1 MDLRNKMTNPTSLK
15 LLIFGGTGVLGQ
27 AIAAKFKSHGYEVT
41 YGVRKVSNP
50 KDQFLLPITNT
61 PVPDLLKGQLF
72 DAIIFAQGAN
82 INDSVM
88 NNSLDDLNKLF
99 EANVSFITETT
110 KSLISLNL
118 IKHKAKMVVLSSF
131 WEQVTRQEKMSYTI
145 TKAAVGGLVRS
156 LAVDLGRQKKI
167 LVNGILPGIVN
178 SPMVARTLSPEQI
191 ANVVSQTPIGELA
204 TPVDV
209 ANSVY
214 MFGSDL
220 NTGISGQSIFVD
232 RGFSV
237 ARTI

>member
-1 MDLRNKMTNPTSLK
+1 MPN
-15 LLIFGGTGVLGQ
+15 LLIFGSTGTLGG
-27 AIAAKFKSHGYEVT
+27 AILDKYRAEKWDVT
-41 YGVRKVSNP
+41 CAVRKVVN
-50 KDQFLLPITNT
+50 DCDIQLPLTAE
-61 PVPDLLKGQLF
+61 VLGSKKF
-72 DAIIFAQGAN
+72 DAVVFAQGAN
-82 INDSVM
+82 VNGSAM
-88 NNSLDDLNKLF
+88 QTGTKELNELF
-99 EANVSFITETT
+99 EANVTVIAESVSALMGANAINEGGR
-110 KSLISLNL
+110 
-118 IKHKAKMVVLSSF
+118 VVILSSL
-131 WEQVTRQEKMSYTI
+131 WEQFTRQEKFAYSV

-178 SPMVARTLSPEQI
+178 SPMVARTLTPEQI
-191 ANVVSQTPIGELA
+191 ANVLSQTPVGELA

-214 MFGSDL
+214 MFGSAL

>member
-1 MDLRNKMTNPTSLK
+1 MPN
-15 LLIFGGTGVLGQ
+15 LLIFGSTGTLGG
-27 AIAAKFKSHGYEVT
+27 AILDKYRAEKWDVT
-41 YGVRKVSNP
+41 CAVRKVVN
-50 KDQFLLPITNT
+50 DCDIQLPLTSAI
-61 PVPDLLKGQLF
+61 LASKKF
-72 DAIIFAQGAN
+72 DAVVFAQGAN
-82 INDSVM
+82 VNGSAM
-88 NNSLDDLNKLF
+88 QTGTKELNELF
-99 EANVSFITETT
+99 EANVTVIAESVSTLMGAGSINEGGR
-110 KSLISLNL
+110 
-118 IKHKAKMVVLSSF
+118 VVILSSL
-131 WEQVTRQEKMSYTI
+131 WEQFTRQEKFAYSV

-167 LVNGILPGIVN
+167 LVNGILPGIIN

-204 TPVDV
+204 STVDV

-214 MFGSDL
+214 MFGSAL

>member
-1 MDLRNKMTNPTSLK
+1 MPN
-15 LLIFGGTGVLGQ
+15 LLIFGSTGTLGG
-27 AIAAKFKSHGYEVT
+27 AILDKYRAEKWDITCA
-41 YGVRKVSNP
+41 VRKVVN
-50 KDQFLLPITNT
+50 DCDIQLPLTSAILG
-61 PVPDLLKGQLF
+61 DKKF
-72 DAIIFAQGAN
+72 DAVVFAQGAN
-82 INDSVM
+82 VNGSAM
-88 NNSLDDLNKLF
+88 QTGTKELNELF
-99 EANVSFITETT
+99 EANVTVIAESVSTLMGAGSINEGGR
-110 KSLISLNL
+110 
-118 IKHKAKMVVLSSF
+118 VVILSSL
-131 WEQVTRQEKMSYTI
+131 WEQFTRQEKFAYSV

-167 LVNGILPGIVN
+167 LVNGILPGIIN

-191 ANVVSQTPIGELA
+191 ANVVSQTPIGDLA

-214 MFGSDL
+214 MFGSSL

>member
-1 MDLRNKMTNPTSLK
+1 MPN
-15 LLIFGGTGVLGQ
+15 LLIFGSTGTLGG
-27 AIAAKFKSHGYEVT
+27 AILDKYRAEKWDITCA
-41 YGVRKVSNP
+41 VRKVVN
-50 KDQFLLPITNT
+50 DCDIQLPLTSD
-61 PVPDLLKGQLF
+61 VLGSRKF
-72 DAIIFAQGAN
+72 DAVVFAQGAN
-82 INDSVM
+82 VNGSAM
-88 NNSLDDLNKLF
+88 QTGTKELNELF
-99 EANVSFITETT
+99 EANVTVIAESVSTLMGANAINEGGR
-110 KSLISLNL
+110 
-118 IKHKAKMVVLSSF
+118 VVILSSL
-131 WEQVTRQEKMSYTI
+131 WEQFTRQEKFAYSV

-167 LVNGILPGIVN
+167 LVNGILPGIIN

-214 MFGSDL
+214 MFGSSL

>member
-1 MDLRNKMTNPTSLK
+1 MPN
-15 LLIFGGTGVLGQ
+15 LLIFGSTGTLGG
-27 AIAAKFKSHGYEVT
+27 AILDKYRAEKWDVT
-41 YGVRKVSNP
+41 CSVRKVVN
-50 KDQFLLPITNT
+50 DCDIQLPLTSEVIGS
-61 PVPDLLKGQLF
+61 KKF
-72 DAIIFAQGAN
+72 DAVVFAQGAN
-82 INDSVM
+82 VNGSAM
-88 NNSLDDLNKLF
+88 QTGTKELNELF
-99 EANVSFITETT
+99 EANVTVIAESVSALMGANAINEGGR
-110 KSLISLNL
+110 
-118 IKHKAKMVVLSSF
+118 VVILSSL
-131 WEQVTRQEKMSYTI
+131 WEQFTRQEKFAYSV

-178 SPMVARTLSPEQI
+178 SPMVARTLTPEQI
-191 ANVVSQTPIGELA
+191 ANVLSQTPVGELA

-214 MFGSDL
+214 MFGSAL

>member
-1 MDLRNKMTNPTSLK
+1 MPS
-15 LLIFGGTGVLGQ
+15 LLIFGSTGTLGG
-27 AIAAKFKSHGYEVT
+27 AILDKYRAEKWDVT
-41 YGVRKVSNP
+41 CAVRKVVN
-50 KDQFLLPITNT
+50 DCDIQLPLTSAI
-61 PVPDLLKGQLF
+61 LASKKF
-72 DAIIFAQGAN
+72 DAVVFAQGAN
-82 INDSVM
+82 VNGSAM
-88 NNSLDDLNKLF
+88 QTGTKELNELF
-99 EANVSFITETT
+99 EANVTVIAESVSTLMGAGSIN
-110 KSLISLNL
+110 KGGR
-118 IKHKAKMVVLSSF
+118 VVILSSL
-131 WEQVTRQEKMSYTI
+131 WEQFTRQEKFAYSV

-167 LVNGILPGIVN
+167 LVNGILPGIIN

-191 ANVVSQTPIGELA
+191 ANVVSQTPIGDLA

-214 MFGSDL
+214 MFGSSL

>member
-1 MDLRNKMTNPTSLK
+1 MPNLFIVGSTGTL
-15 LLIFGGTGVLGQ
+15 GG
-27 AIAAKFKSHGYEVT
+27 AILEKYRAEKWDAT
-41 YGVRKVSNP
+41 CAVRKVVN
-50 KDQFLLPITNT
+50 DCDIQLPFSA
-61 PVPDLLKGQLF
+61 DLLGGKKF
-72 DAIIFAQGAN
+72 DAVVFAQGAN
-82 INDSVM
+82 VNGSAM
-88 NNSLDDLNKLF
+88 QTGTKELNELF
-99 EANVSFITETT
+99 EANVTVIAESVSTLMGANAINEGGR
-110 KSLISLNL
+110 
-118 IKHKAKMVVLSSF
+118 VVILSSL
-131 WEQVTRQEKMSYTI
+131 WEQFTRQEKFAYSV

-214 MFGSDL
+214 MFGSSL

>member
-1 MDLRNKMTNPTSLK
+1 MPN
-15 LLIFGGTGVLGQ
+15 LLIFGSTGTLGG
-27 AIAAKFKSHGYEVT
+27 AILDKYRAEKWNVT
-41 YGVRKVSNP
+41 CAVRKVVN
-50 KDQFLLPITNT
+50 DCDIQLPLTSD
-61 PVPDLLKGQLF
+61 VLGSKKF
-72 DAIIFAQGAN
+72 DAVVFAQGAN
-82 INDSVM
+82 VNGSAM
-88 NNSLDDLNKLF
+88 QTGTKELNELF
-99 EANVSFITETT
+99 EANVTVIAESVSTLMGANAINEGGR
-110 KSLISLNL
+110 
-118 IKHKAKMVVLSSF
+118 VVILSSL
-131 WEQVTRQEKMSYTI
+131 WEQFTRQEKFAYSV

-167 LVNGILPGIVN
+167 LVNGILPGIIN

-191 ANVVSQTPIGELA
+191 ANVVSQTPVGDLA

-214 MFGSDL
+214 MFGSNL

>member
-1 MDLRNKMTNPTSLK
+1 MPS
-15 LLIFGGTGVLGQ
+15 LLIFGSTGTLGG
-27 AIAAKFKSHGYEVT
+27 AILDKYRAEKWDVT
-41 YGVRKVSNP
+41 CAVRKVVN
-50 KDQFLLPITNT
+50 DCDIQ
-61 PVPDLLKGQLF
+61 VPLASDVLGSRKF
-72 DAIIFAQGAN
+72 DAVVFAQGAN
-82 INDSVM
+82 VNGSAM
-88 NNSLDDLNKLF
+88 QTGTKELNELF
-99 EANVSFITETT
+99 EANVTVIAESVSTLMGANAINEG
-110 KSLISLNL
+110 
-118 IKHKAKMVVLSSF
+118 ARVVILSSL
-131 WEQVTRQEKMSYTI
+131 WEQFTRQEKFAYSV

-191 ANVVSQTPIGELA
+191 ANVLGQTPGGELA
-204 TPVDV
+204 SPVDV

-214 MFGSDL
+214 MFGSSL

>member
-1 MDLRNKMTNPTSLK
+1 MPN
-15 LLIFGGTGVLGQ
+15 LLILGSTGALGG
-27 AIAAKFKSHGYEVT
+27 AILEKYRAEKWDAT
-41 YGVRKVSNP
+41 CAVRKVVN
-50 KDQFLLPITNT
+50 DCDIQLPISAD
-61 PVPDLLKGQLF
+61 VLGGKKF
-72 DAIIFAQGAN
+72 DAVVFAQGAN
-82 INDSVM
+82 VNGSAM
-88 NNSLDDLNKLF
+88 QTGTKELNELF
-99 EANVSFITETT
+99 AANITVIAE
-110 KSLISLNL
+110 SISTLMGADA
-118 IKHKAKMVVLSSF
+118 IKEGGRVVILSSI
-131 WEQVTRQEKMSYTI
+131 WEQFTRQEKFAYSV
-145 TKAAVGGLVRS
+145 TKAAVGGMVRS

-191 ANVVSQTPIGELA
+191 ANVLSQTPIGELA
-204 TPVDV
+204 TPLDV

>member
-1 MDLRNKMTNPTSLK
+1 MPN
-15 LLIFGGTGVLGQ
+15 LLIFGSTGTLGG
-27 AIAAKFKSHGYEVT
+27 AILDKYRAEKWDVT
-41 YGVRKVSNP
+41 CAVRKVVN
-50 KDQFLLPITNT
+50 DCDIQLPLTSTILG
-61 PVPDLLKGQLF
+61 DKKF
-72 DAIIFAQGAN
+72 DAVVFAQGAN
-82 INDSVM
+82 VNGSAM
-88 NNSLDDLNKLF
+88 QTGTKELNELF
-99 EANVSFITETT
+99 EANVTVIAESVSTLMGAGSINEGGR
-110 KSLISLNL
+110 
-118 IKHKAKMVVLSSF
+118 VVILSSL
-131 WEQVTRQEKMSYTI
+131 WEQFTRQEKFAYSV

-167 LVNGILPGIVN
+167 LVNGILPGIIN

-191 ANVVSQTPIGELA
+191 ANVVSQTPVGDLA

-214 MFGSDL
+214 MFGSSL

>member
-1 MDLRNKMTNPTSLK
+1 MPNLF
-15 LLIFGGTGVLGQ
+15 IFGSTGTLGG
-27 AIAAKFKSHGYEVT
+27 AILDKYRSEKWDVSCA
-41 YGVRKVSNP
+41 VRKAVN
-50 KDQFLLPITNT
+50 DCDIQLPLTSAI
-61 PVPDLLKGQLF
+61 LAGKKF
-72 DAIIFAQGAN
+72 DAVVFAQGAN
-82 INDSVM
+82 VNGSAM
-88 NNSLDDLNKLF
+88 QTGTKELNELF
-99 EANVSFITETT
+99 EANVTVIAESVSTLMGADAI
-110 KSLISLNL
+110 NQGGR
-118 IKHKAKMVVLSSF
+118 VVILSSL
-131 WEQVTRQEKMSYTI
+131 WEQFTRQEKFAYSV

-167 LVNGILPGIVN
+167 LVNGILPGIIN

-204 TPVDV
+204 STVDV

-214 MFGSDL
+214 MFGSSL

>member
-1 MDLRNKMTNPTSLK
+1 MPN
-15 LLIFGGTGVLGQ
+15 LLIFGSTRTLGGAILAKYRAEKWGVTC
-27 AIAAKFKSHGYEVT
+27 A
-41 YGVRKVSNP
+41 VRKVVN
-50 KDQFLLPITNT
+50 DCDIQLPLTSAI
-61 PVPDLLKGQLF
+61 LASKKF
-72 DAIIFAQGAN
+72 DAVVFAQGAN
-82 INDSVM
+82 VNGSAM
-88 NNSLDDLNKLF
+88 QTGTKELNELF
-99 EANVSFITETT
+99 EANVTVIAESVSVLMGADAINEGGR
-110 KSLISLNL
+110 
-118 IKHKAKMVVLSSF
+118 VVILSSL
-131 WEQVTRQEKMSYTI
+131 WEQFTRQEKFAYSV

-167 LVNGILPGIVN
+167 LVNGILPGIIN

-204 TPVDV
+204 STVDV

-214 MFGSDL
+214 MFGSSL

>member
-1 MDLRNKMTNPTSLK
+1 MPN
-15 LLIFGGTGVLGQ
+15 LLIFGSTGTLGS
-27 AIAAKFKSHGYEVT
+27 AILDKYRAEKWNVT
-41 YGVRKVSNP
+41 CAVRKVVN
-50 KDQFLLPITNT
+50 DCDIQLPLTSD
-61 PVPDLLKGQLF
+61 VLGSKKF
-72 DAIIFAQGAN
+72 DAVVFAQGAN
-82 INDSVM
+82 VNGSAM
-88 NNSLDDLNKLF
+88 QTGTKELNELF
-99 EANVSFITETT
+99 EANVTVIAESVSTLMGANAINEGGR
-110 KSLISLNL
+110 
-118 IKHKAKMVVLSSF
+118 VVILSSL
-131 WEQVTRQEKMSYTI
+131 WEQFTRQEKFAYSV

-167 LVNGILPGIVN
+167 LVNGILPGIIN

-191 ANVVSQTPIGELA
+191 ANVVSQTPVGDLA

-214 MFGSDL
+214 MFGSNL

>member
-1 MDLRNKMTNPTSLK
+1 MPN
-15 LLIFGGTGVLGQ
+15 LLIFGSTGTLGGAILDKYRAEKWDITCAVRKVVNDCDIQLPLTSGVLGS
-27 AIAAKFKSHGYEVT
+27 KK
-41 YGVRKVSNP
+41 
-50 KDQFLLPITNT
+50 
-61 PVPDLLKGQLF
+61 F
-72 DAIIFAQGAN
+72 DAVVFAQGAN
-82 INDSVM
+82 VNGSAM
-88 NNSLDDLNKLF
+88 QTGTKELNELF
-99 EANVSFITETT
+99 EANVTVIAESVSTLMGANAINEGGR
-110 KSLISLNL
+110 
-118 IKHKAKMVVLSSF
+118 VVILSSL
-131 WEQVTRQEKMSYTI
+131 WEQFTRQEKFAYSV

-167 LVNGILPGIVN
+167 LVNGILPGIVS

>member
-1 MDLRNKMTNPTSLK
+1 MPN
-15 LLIFGGTGVLGQ
+15 LLIFGSTGTLGGAILDKYRAEKWDITCAVRQVVNDCDIQLPLTSGVLGS
-27 AIAAKFKSHGYEVT
+27 KK
-41 YGVRKVSNP
+41 
-50 KDQFLLPITNT
+50 
-61 PVPDLLKGQLF
+61 F
-72 DAIIFAQGAN
+72 DAVVFAQGAN
-82 INDSVM
+82 VNGSAM
-88 NNSLDDLNKLF
+88 QTGTKELNELF
-99 EANVSFITETT
+99 EANVTVIAESVSTLMRANAINEGGR
-110 KSLISLNL
+110 
-118 IKHKAKMVVLSSF
+118 VVILSSL
-131 WEQVTRQEKMSYTI
+131 WEQFPRQEKFAYSV

>member
-1 MDLRNKMTNPTSLK
+1 MPN
-15 LLIFGGTGVLGQ
+15 LLIFGSTGTLGG
-27 AIAAKFKSHGYEVT
+27 AILDKYRAEKWDVT
-41 YGVRKVSNP
+41 CAVRKVVN
-50 KDQFLLPITNT
+50 DCDIELPLTSE
-61 PVPDLLKGQLF
+61 VLGSKKF
-72 DAIIFAQGAN
+72 DAVVFAQGAN
-82 INDSVM
+82 VNGSAM
-88 NNSLDDLNKLF
+88 QTGTKELNELF
-99 EANVSFITETT
+99 EANVTVIAESVSTLMGANAINEGGR
-110 KSLISLNL
+110 
-118 IKHKAKMVVLSSF
+118 VVILSSL
-131 WEQVTRQEKMSYTI
+131 WEQFTRQEKFAYSV

-178 SPMVARTLSPEQI
+178 SPMVARTLTPEQI
-191 ANVVSQTPIGELA
+191 ANVLSQTPIGELA

-214 MFGSDL
+214 MFGSAL

>member
-1 MDLRNKMTNPTSLK
+1 MPN
-15 LLIFGGTGVLGQ
+15 LLIFGSTGTLGGAILDKYRTEKWDITCAVRKTVNDCDIQLPLTSVVLG
-27 AIAAKFKSHGYEVT
+27 S
-41 YGVRKVSNP
+41 RK
-50 KDQFLLPITNT
+50 
-61 PVPDLLKGQLF
+61 F
-72 DAIIFAQGAN
+72 DAVVFAQGAN
-82 INDSVM
+82 VNGSAM
-88 NNSLDDLNKLF
+88 QTGTKELNELF
-99 EANVSFITETT
+99 EANVTVIAESVSTLMGANAINEGGR
-110 KSLISLNL
+110 
-118 IKHKAKMVVLSSF
+118 VVILSSL
-131 WEQVTRQEKMSYTI
+131 WEQFTRQEKFAYSV

-204 TPVDV
+204 TPIDV

-214 MFGSDL
+214 MFGSSL

>member
-1 MDLRNKMTNPTSLK
+1 MPS
-15 LLIFGGTGVLGQ
+15 LLIFGSTGTLGG
-27 AIAAKFKSHGYEVT
+27 AILDKYRAEKWDVT
-41 YGVRKVSNP
+41 CAVRKVVN
-50 KDQFLLPITNT
+50 DCDIQLPLTSAI
-61 PVPDLLKGQLF
+61 LASKKF
-72 DAIIFAQGAN
+72 DAVVFAQGAN
-82 INDSVM
+82 VNGSAM
-88 NNSLDDLNKLF
+88 QTGTKELNELF
-99 EANVSFITETT
+99 EANVTVIAESVSTLMGANEINE
-110 KSLISLNL
+110 SGR
-118 IKHKAKMVVLSSF
+118 VVILSSL
-131 WEQVTRQEKMSYTI
+131 WEQFTRQEKFAYSV

-167 LVNGILPGIVN
+167 LVNGILPGIIN

-204 TPVDV
+204 STVDV

-214 MFGSDL
+214 MFGSSL

>member
-1 MDLRNKMTNPTSLK
+1 MPN
-15 LLIFGGTGVLGQ
+15 LLIFGSTGTLGGAILDKYRAEKWGVTC
-27 AIAAKFKSHGYEVT
+27 A
-41 YGVRKVSNP
+41 VRKVVN
-50 KDQFLLPITNT
+50 DCDI
-61 PVPDLLKGQLF
+61 QLQLTSAILASKKF
-72 DAIIFAQGAN
+72 DAVVFAQGAN
-82 INDSVM
+82 VNGSAM
-88 NNSLDDLNKLF
+88 QTGTKELNELF
-99 EANVSFITETT
+99 EANVTVIAESVSVLMGADAINEGGR
-110 KSLISLNL
+110 
-118 IKHKAKMVVLSSF
+118 VVILSSL
-131 WEQVTRQEKMSYTI
+131 WEQFTRQEKFAYSV

-167 LVNGILPGIVN
+167 LVNGILPGIIN

-204 TPVDV
+204 STVDV

-214 MFGSDL
+214 MFGSSL

>member
-1 MDLRNKMTNPTSLK
+1 MPN
-15 LLIFGGTGVLGQ
+15 LLIFGSTGTLGG
-27 AIAAKFKSHGYEVT
+27 AILDKYRAEKWDVT
-41 YGVRKVSNP
+41 CAVRKVVN
-50 KDQFLLPITNT
+50 DCDIQ
-61 PVPDLLKGQLF
+61 VPLTSDVLGSRKF
-72 DAIIFAQGAN
+72 DAVVFAQGAN
-82 INDSVM
+82 VNGSAM
-88 NNSLDDLNKLF
+88 QTGTKELNELF
-99 EANVSFITETT
+99 EANVTVIAESVST
-110 KSLISLNL
+110 LMGANA
-118 IKHKAKMVVLSSF
+118 IKEGARVVILSSL
-131 WEQVTRQEKMSYTI
+131 WEQFTRQEKFAYSV

-167 LVNGILPGIVN
+167 LVNGILPGIIN

-191 ANVVSQTPIGELA
+191 TNVVSQTPIGDLA

-214 MFGSDL
+214 MFGSAL

>member
-1 MDLRNKMTNPTSLK
+1 MPN
-15 LLIFGGTGVLGQ
+15 LLIFGSTGTLGGAILDKYRAEKWGVTC
-27 AIAAKFKSHGYEVT
+27 A
-41 YGVRKVSNP
+41 VRKVVN
-50 KDQFLLPITNT
+50 DCDIQLPLTSAI
-61 PVPDLLKGQLF
+61 LASKKF
-72 DAIIFAQGAN
+72 DAVVFAQGAN
-82 INDSVM
+82 VNGSAM
-88 NNSLDDLNKLF
+88 QTGTKELNELF
-99 EANVSFITETT
+99 EANVTVIAESVSTLMGANTINEGGR
-110 KSLISLNL
+110 
-118 IKHKAKMVVLSSF
+118 VVILSSL
-131 WEQVTRQEKMSYTI
+131 WEQFTRQEKFAYSV

-156 LAVDLGRQKKI
+156 LSVDLGRQKKI

-214 MFGSDL
+214 MFGSSL

>member
-1 MDLRNKMTNPTSLK
+1 MPS
-15 LLIFGGTGVLGQ
+15 LLIFGSTGTLGG
-27 AIAAKFKSHGYEVT
+27 AILDKYRTEKWDVT
-41 YGVRKVSNP
+41 CAVRKVVN
-50 KDQFLLPITNT
+50 DCDIQLPLTSA
-61 PVPDLLKGQLF
+61 VLGSKKF
-72 DAIIFAQGAN
+72 DAVVFAQGAN
-82 INDSVM
+82 VNGSAM
-88 NNSLDDLNKLF
+88 QTGTKELNELF
-99 EANVSFITETT
+99 EANVTVIAESVSTLMGANAINEG
-110 KSLISLNL
+110 
-118 IKHKAKMVVLSSF
+118 ARVVILSSL
-131 WEQVTRQEKMSYTI
+131 WEQFTRQEKFAYSV

-191 ANVVSQTPIGELA
+191 ANVLGQTPGGELA
-204 TPVDV
+204 SPVDV

-214 MFGSDL
+214 MFGSSL

>member
-1 MDLRNKMTNPTSLK
+1 MPN
-15 LLIFGGTGVLGQ
+15 LLIFGSTGTLGGAILDKYRAEKWDVTCAVRKVVNDCDIQLPLTSGVLGS
-27 AIAAKFKSHGYEVT
+27 KK
-41 YGVRKVSNP
+41 
-50 KDQFLLPITNT
+50 
-61 PVPDLLKGQLF
+61 F
-72 DAIIFAQGAN
+72 DAVVFAQGAN
-82 INDSVM
+82 VNGSAM
-88 NNSLDDLNKLF
+88 QTGTKELNELF
-99 EANVSFITETT
+99 EANVTVIAESVSTLMGANAINEGGR
-110 KSLISLNL
+110 
-118 IKHKAKMVVLSSF
+118 VVILSSL
-131 WEQVTRQEKMSYTI
+131 WEQFTRQEKFAYSV

>member
-1 MDLRNKMTNPTSLK
+1 MPS
-15 LLIFGGTGVLGQ
+15 LLIFGSTGTLGG
-27 AIAAKFKSHGYEVT
+27 AILDKYRAEKWDVT
-41 YGVRKVSNP
+41 CAVRKVVN
-50 KDQFLLPITNT
+50 DCDIQLPLTSD
-61 PVPDLLKGQLF
+61 VLGSKKF
-72 DAIIFAQGAN
+72 DAVVFAQGAN
-82 INDSVM
+82 VNGSAM
-88 NNSLDDLNKLF
+88 QTGTKELNELF
-99 EANVSFITETT
+99 EANVTVIAESVSTLMGANAINEGGR
-110 KSLISLNL
+110 
-118 IKHKAKMVVLSSF
+118 VVILSSL
-131 WEQVTRQEKMSYTI
+131 WEQFTRQEKFAYSV

-191 ANVVSQTPIGELA
+191 ANVVSQTPVGDLA

-214 MFGSDL
+214 MFGSNL

>member
-1 MDLRNKMTNPTSLK
+1 MPN
-15 LLIFGGTGVLGQ
+15 LLIFGSTGTLGG
-27 AIAAKFKSHGYEVT
+27 AILDKYRAEKWDVT
-41 YGVRKVSNP
+41 CAVRKVVN
-50 KDQFLLPITNT
+50 DCDIQLPLTSA
-61 PVPDLLKGQLF
+61 VLGSKKF
-72 DAIIFAQGAN
+72 DAVVFAQGAN
-82 INDSVM
+82 VNGSAM
-88 NNSLDDLNKLF
+88 QTGTKELNELF
-99 EANVSFITETT
+99 EANVTVIAESVSTLMGAGSINEGGR
-110 KSLISLNL
+110 
-118 IKHKAKMVVLSSF
+118 VVILSSL
-131 WEQVTRQEKMSYTI
+131 WEQFTRQEKFAYSV

-156 LAVDLGRQKKI
+156 LAIDLGRQKKI

-191 ANVVSQTPIGELA
+191 ANVVSQTPVGDLA

-214 MFGSDL
+214 MFGSSL

>member
-1 MDLRNKMTNPTSLK
+1 MPN
-15 LLIFGGTGVLGQ
+15 LLIFGSTGTLGGAILDKYRAEKWDVTCAVRKVVNDCDIQLPLTSGVLGS
-27 AIAAKFKSHGYEVT
+27 KK
-41 YGVRKVSNP
+41 
-50 KDQFLLPITNT
+50 
-61 PVPDLLKGQLF
+61 F
-72 DAIIFAQGAN
+72 DAVVFAQGAN
-82 INDSVM
+82 VNGSAM
-88 NNSLDDLNKLF
+88 QTGTKELNELF
-99 EANVSFITETT
+99 EANVTVIAES
-110 KSLISLNL
+110 ISTLMGANA
-118 IKHKAKMVVLSSF
+118 INEGARVVILSSL
-131 WEQVTRQEKMSYTI
+131 WEQFTRQEKFAYSV

-167 LVNGILPGIVN
+167 LVNGILPGIIN

-191 ANVVSQTPIGELA
+191 ANVVSQTPIGDLA

-214 MFGSDL
+214 MFGSAL

>member
-1 MDLRNKMTNPTSLK
+1 MPN
-15 LLIFGGTGVLGQ
+15 LLIFGSTGTLGG
-27 AIAAKFKSHGYEVT
+27 AILDKYRAEKWDVT
-41 YGVRKVSNP
+41 CAVRKVVN
-50 KDQFLLPITNT
+50 DCDIQLPLTSTILG
-61 PVPDLLKGQLF
+61 DKKF
-72 DAIIFAQGAN
+72 DAVVFAQGAN
-82 INDSVM
+82 VNGSAM
-88 NNSLDDLNKLF
+88 QTGTKELKELF
-99 EANVSFITETT
+99 EANVTVIAESVSTLMGAGSINEGGR
-110 KSLISLNL
+110 
-118 IKHKAKMVVLSSF
+118 VVILSSL
-131 WEQVTRQEKMSYTI
+131 WEQFTRQEKFAYSV

-167 LVNGILPGIVN
+167 LVNGILPGIIN

-191 ANVVSQTPIGELA
+191 ANVVSQTPIGDLA

-214 MFGSDL
+214 MFGSSL